1 MVLTVHSGSVD
12 SVLFGLDKPS
22 DSWCIMALEDT
33 CRVSIPLH
41 PPQYT
46 EHYPVGLAVSYNSTL
61 PVPISKYHT
70 SLEPTARNDSLEFKL
85 RYCAY
90 DKLRKKILVL
100 LDFTF

>member
-61 PVPISKYHT
+61 PVPISEYQT
-70 SLEPTARNDSLEFKL
+70 RLYPTARNDSWEFKS

-90 DKLRKKILVL
+90 DKFAKNPSLIR
-100 LDFTF
+100 F